1 MTPVLLSRLD
11 AAAIAALPTAAVEPT
26 AVALATEIDRLE
38 ALLAALERRLAE
50 TPTNSQ
56 TDKETLH
63 ALS

>member
-1 MTPVLLSRLD
+1 MTHPPLSTID
-11 AAAIAALPTAAVEPT
+11 ANAIAILPAAAVEPT
-26 AVALATEIDRLE
+26 AIALATEIDRLE

-63 ALS
+63 APS

>member
-1 MTPVLLSRLD
+1 MTAISLSRLD

-26 AVALATEIDRLE
+26 AVAIATEIDRLE
-38 ALLAALERRLAE
+38 ALLASLERRLAA
-50 TPTNSQ
+50 TPIPSQ

>member
-1 MTPVLLSRLD
+1 MTAAPLFRLD
-11 AAAIAALPTAAVEPT
+11 AAAIDALPTAAVEPT
-26 AVALATEIDRLE
+26 AVAIATEIDRLE

-56 TDKETLH
+56 TDKETLN

>member
-1 MTPVLLSRLD
+1 MTAIPLSRLD

-26 AVALATEIDRLE
+26 AVAIATEIDRLE

-50 TPTNSQ
+50 TPTNCQ
-56 TDKETLH
+56 TEKETLH